1 MQSAL
6 VVQMVLQAVGPQMKG
21 VQELVAGVTQVPV
34 PLQFDASCSVAVA
47 QLCAMHCV
55 PLAHFRQAPLP
66 SQKPSRP
73 QLAMLAA
80 AQRAVG
86 SVEPLGT
93 STQVPGDAATLH
105 ELQSAVQA
113 VLQQTP
119 CAQNPELQ
127 PALVVQTA
135 PMDSRPQ
142 LPAPAAAPVPV
153 QLAGATQS
161 VLEVALLQVVLQ
173 TFIDV
178 LHA

>member
-1 MQSAL
+1 MQSVL
-6 VVQMVLQAVGPQMKG
+6 VVQMVLHALVPQMKG

-34 PLQFDASCSVAVA
+34 PLQLDASWSVEVA
-47 QLCAMHCV
+47 QVCAMHWV
-55 PLAHFRQAPLP
+55 PLAHLRQAPLP

-86 SVEPLGT
+86 SVRPLGT
-93 STQVPGDAATLH
+93 SMHVPGDPATLH

-119 CAQNPELQ
+119 WAQKPELQ
-127 PALVVQTA
+127 AALLAQAA
-135 PMDSRPQ
+135 PKDSKPQ
-142 LPAPAAAPVPV
+142 LPVPVAAPAPV

-161 VLEVALLQVVLQ
+161 VLEVAVLQVVLQ

-178 LHA
+178 LQA

>member
-6 VVQMVLQAVGPQMKG
+6 VAQVVLQALVPQMKG

-34 PLQFDASCSVAVA
+34 PLQLDIGCSVEVA
-47 QLCAMHCV
+47 QVCAMHWI
-55 PLAHFRQAPLP
+55 PLAHFRHAPLP

-80 AQRAVG
+80 VQRAVG
-86 SVEPLGT
+86 STEPLGT
-93 STQVPGDAATLH
+93 STQVPTDPATAH

-119 CAQNPELQ
+119 CAQNPKLQ
-127 PALVVQTA
+127 EALVVQVD
-135 PMDSRPQ
+135 PMESRPQ
-142 LPAPAAAPVPV
+142 LPVPAAAPAPV
-153 QLAGATQS
+153 QVAGATQS

-173 TFIDV
+173 TFIVV